1 MKSFLFKIRLFLFN
15 IRFIW
20 TNIKWI
26 PALILIVI
34 IGYLIPNYWY
44 NISNYFNEVF
54 FSVITALFIT
64 GFIRTYNS
72 IVNTVNLTKIVGY
85 WLVLQQG
92 DEFYEQ
98 DMRVVIIERTQDVL
112 SLSYRLKDLN
122 NANEMKGK
130 IFINENNK
138 QTGKLITSFEWVD
151 NMSTIYPTNEYNL
164 FLDNDFF
171 TYKKE
176 VPLIRVINLQG
187 NEIHTLIK
195 PPDQNKIKQNTSR
208 IINEIQQAGATML
221 SDEIAE
227 LMLKSVSKK

>member
-1 MKSFLFKIRLFLFN
+1 MNLFQFKIRLYY
-15 IRFIW
+15 IRNHYIW
-20 TNIKWI
+20 SILKWI
-26 PALILIVI
+26 PILII
-34 IGYLIPNYWY
+34 ILLGYFIPAECFKF
-44 NISNYFNEVF
+44 SNYINEVF
-54 FSVITALFIT
+54 FSIITALFIT
-64 GFIRTYNS
+64 GFISTYNS

-85 WLVLQQG
+85 WLVLKEC
-92 DEFYEQ
+92 DEFYEP

-112 SLSYRLKDLN
+112 TLSYRLKDLN

-208 IINEIQQAGATML
+208 IITEIQQAGTTML

-227 LMLKSVSKK
+227 LMLKSVPKK